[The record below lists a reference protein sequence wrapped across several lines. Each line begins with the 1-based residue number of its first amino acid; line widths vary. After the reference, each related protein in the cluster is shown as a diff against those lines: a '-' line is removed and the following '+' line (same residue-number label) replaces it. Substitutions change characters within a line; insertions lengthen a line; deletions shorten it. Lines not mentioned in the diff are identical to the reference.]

1 MRCAV
6 LATVLFCS
14 SAAIAAEG
22 PRIGLKDRNEIDEPV
37 CLHEGRD
44 MACGEIL
51 AFIQPM
57 LPDTEKSRVGKAIKS
72 TVLNSGGQVVSAY
85 YNLGTMRLRFGT
97 DANVDMLISELQTR
111 FPKAR
116 FYPHYININATPA
129 R

>member
-1 MRCAV
+1 MQRAV
-6 LATVLFCS
+6 LVAVLFCG
-14 SAAIAAEG
+14 SAALAAEG
-22 PRIGLKDRNEIDEPV
+22 PRIGLKDRSQLNEPI

-57 LPDTEKSRVGKAIKS
+57 LPDVEKSRVGQAIKA
-72 TVLNSGGQVVSAY
+72 TVLNSGGQVISAY
-85 YNLGTMRLRFGT
+85 YHLGTMRLRFGIN
-97 DANVDMLISELQTR
+97 AEVDTLISDLQAK

-116 FYPHYININATPA
+116 FYPHYINAAPA